1 MKNKVIV
8 LFIFILFL
16 SLVYSISPIGLEA
29 HKDSLVIKYN
39 ADDYYY
45 KNLTFDHDD
54 GSGTYS
60 MSFDCILNN
69 TIRICTLPVNETD
82 YPKMYAFKLY
92 SCVFR
97 NEKFYWCN
105 YRVDVTRFP
114 GPLLISD
121 FRPPTRGGNV
131 TLSGLE
137 AHKDSLV
144 IKYNADDYYYKNLT
158 FDHDDG
164 SGTHFMSFDC
174 ILNNTIRICTLPVKE
189 TDYPKMYSFHLF
201 ACVYRYEKLFMCD
214 YKVDTSQLPGPFLIS
229 DFRPPTRGGNVTLS
243 GYYLQ
248 LEIIG
253 DIYFY
258 NPYINDQYINSRDSY
273 WVQGNIFSPKFD
285 RINLSLLVHPG
296 CGYRTILWD
305 NRQDFNIT
313 YQDPFIKHI
322 EINQEIIDISGTNF
336 YNQSI
341 FVSVIIEN
349 KRVDPKDII
358 LVDFENIK
366 LKYNYYEPF
375 SKILSVQVSCCD
387 YLSNKF
393 EISYPPIPS
402 TSNSIPKL
410 KGGLL
415 IINGNRLTSSPSSL
429 NNNMSVIVGDS
440 ICSNIS
446 STSTEIKCYLQPSN
460 STLNNLPIIVSIN
473 GFSNTNKLLLEY
485 DIPSIISYSQVNEE
499 IQIIGYCFGNINSS
513 GIQINGKQ
521 VSNQII
527 SINYDETILKLK
539 VPNQNYNFNISIKS
553 NSIKSNEIN
562 VNVNLFARINELP
575 SIGNKLINFTLF
587 YVNSSNIN
595 SIPTIKILNQQFN
608 QSIKSIS
615 TKINETITCSFEI
628 EYYCGVI
635 NYEIQIGNQRYQSSF
650 SYEPPLIN
658 QCNLNSSEIVT
669 CIGSGF
675 SSGINKTTTIII
687 SNQTIITT
695 TNEQNKYN
703 QSISFKFNEQYDIN
717 DELYL
722 NVCGLLSNKVKINTI
737 PIIKNVSIPNLFS
750 TNGGDIN
757 IVTKYMNNNTNIT
770 IQCDNYSGGE
780 ETIKKECKIINSSL
794 ISCNIEWDGPI
805 DKTCKVYFNNDIKTV
820 STFNVSYKSPSINR
834 TSVIYPKQGGILTII
849 GNDFYNPIDMV
860 TIGDLLKCND
870 PKFINHTMITCLI
883 LPTNNTSNIKYDE
896 SIYINVTI
904 NGKSGASKIFKYSS
918 QPDEIHQYSAARNI
932 FQNLLLSILII
943 VIISLLFTT
952 TL

>member
-1 MKNKVIV
+1 MKNKVII

-39 ADDYYY
+39 ADDFYY
-45 KNLTFDHDD
+45 KNLTFDHFD

-60 MSFDCILNN
+60 
-69 TIRICTLPVNETD
+69 
-82 YPKMYAFKLY
+82 
-92 SCVFR
+92 
-97 NEKFYWCN
+97 
-105 YRVDVTRFP
+105 
-114 GPLLISD
+114 
-121 FRPPTRGGNV
+121 
-131 TLSGLE
+131 
-137 AHKDSLV
+137 
-144 IKYNADDYYYKNLT
+144 
-158 FDHDDG
+158 
-164 SGTHFMSFDC
+164 MSFDC

-189 TDYPKMYSFHLF
+189 TDYPKMYAFKLY
-201 ACVYRYEKLFMCD
+201 ACVYKNEKFFWCD
-214 YKVDTSQLPGPFLIS
+214 YRVDITQFPGPLLIS

-253 DIYFY
+253 YIYFY

-273 WVQGNIFSPKFD
+273 WVNGNIFSPKFD
-285 RINLSLLVHPG
+285 RINLSLLVYPG
-296 CGYRTILWD
+296 CGYRTILWA
-305 NRQDFNIT
+305 NLQDFNIT
-313 YQDPFIKHI
+313 YQDPFIKQI

-341 FVSVIIEN
+341 FVGVIIEN
-349 KRVDPKDII
+349 KVVDPKDII

-366 LKYNYYEPF
+366 LKYNYSEPF
-375 SKILSVQVSCCD
+375 STKLSVQVSCCD

-402 TSNSIPKL
+402 SSNSIPKL

-415 IINGNRLTSSPSSL
+415 IINGNRLNSSLLSL

-446 STSTEIKCYLQPSN
+446 STSNEIKCYLQPSN

-473 GFSNTNKLLLEY
+473 GVANTNKLLIEY
-485 DIPSIISYSQVNEE
+485 DIPYITSYSQVSEE
-499 IQIIGYCFGNINSS
+499 IQIIGYCFGNISS
-513 GIQINGKQ
+513 TGIQINGKQ
-521 VSNQII
+521 VSNQIM

-539 VPNQNYNFNISIKS
+539 VPNQNYNFNVSIKS

-562 VNVNLFARINELP
+562 VNVNLFARINEIP

-595 SIPTIKILNQQFN
+595 SIPTIKILNQKFN

-628 EYYCGVI
+628 ENYCGII

-650 SYEPPLIN
+650 SYESPSIN

-675 SSGINKTTTIII
+675 GSGINETTSIII

-695 TNEQNKYN
+695 TTNDQINYN
-703 QSISFKFNEQYDIN
+703 QSISFKINEQYDIN
-717 DELYL
+717 DELYI

-737 PIIKNVSIPNLFS
+737 PIIKNISLPNLFS
-750 TNGGDIN
+750 TNGGNIN
-757 IVTKYMNNNTNIT
+757 VVTKYMNNNTNIT
-770 IQCDNYSGGE
+770 IQCDNNKSGGDGE
-780 ETIKKECKIINSSL
+780 QTLEKEL
-794 ISCNIEWDGPI
+794 
-805 DKTCKVYFNNDIKTV
+805 
-820 STFNVSYKSPSINR
+820 STFNVSFKSPSINR

-849 GNDFYNPIDMV
+849 GNDFYDPIDMV

-870 PKFINHTMITCLI
+870 PKFINHTMITCLV
-883 LPTNNTSNIKYDE
+883 LPTNNTSNIKYGE
-896 SIYINVTI
+896 SFNINVTI
-904 NGKSGASKIFKYSS
+904 NGKSGVSKVFKYSS
-918 QPDEIHQYSAARNI
+918 QSDEIHQYSAARNI